1 LIFKRVSDL
10 VETSTIENIASILN
24 SIGKNIKYY
33 LTNHRDKTDYLI
45 NSIYMKT
52 LSQIENIDMESNFGK
67 EKFKNYSTIATELS
81 FFKKSRKL
89 VTR

>member
-1 LIFKRVSDL
+1 
-10 VETSTIENIASILN
+10 
-24 SIGKNIKYY
+24 
-33 LTNHRDKTDYLI
+33 
-45 NSIYMKT
+45 MKT